1 MEVCHIETHAD
12 KKKRLEKE
20 KREGKTRVKVKGTTS
35 LKKADA
41 DAVAD
46 AVADMDLDEL
56 EVEEVDGVQECLPGK
71 KRKAHTYGDKYRPN
85 KKGRME

>member
-20 KREGKTRVKVKGTTS
+20 KREGKTRVKVKGLTS

-46 AVADMDLDEL
+46 TDLDEL
-56 EVEEVDGVQECLPGK
+56 EVEEVYGVQECLPGR
-71 KRKAHTYGDKYRPN
+71 KRKAHTYGDKYRPK
-85 KKGRME
+85 KKGRIE